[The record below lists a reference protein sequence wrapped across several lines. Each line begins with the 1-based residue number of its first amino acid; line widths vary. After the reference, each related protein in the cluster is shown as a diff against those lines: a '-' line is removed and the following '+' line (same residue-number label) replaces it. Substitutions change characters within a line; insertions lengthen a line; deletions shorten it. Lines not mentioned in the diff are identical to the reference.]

1 MPKGNT
7 MGTVPTALPTALVTG
22 ASSGLGREF
31 AARLAARGHDLVLVA
46 RSRDRLEAVAEELT
60 KAHGVTVHVLVH
72 DLARPGAGR
81 AVARELAER
90 SLTVGLLVNNAGF
103 GTAGRFEEIPAER
116 DHDLLMVNVVALV
129 DLTHALLPGMLE
141 RGSGAVLNVGSTAG
155 YQPSPYL
162 SVYSASKTFV
172 LNFSL
177 ALRQEYRGRGIRVT
191 ALCPGPVETR
201 FFEVVGT
208 RNAAVAG
215 RFTTPEPVVRAGL
228 KALDRDRAYVTPGL
242 GNAVMAHLNA
252 RRPRAL
258 IAWVGERVCRK
269 VLRTEAAPGAAV
281 ESGAR

>member
-1 MPKGNT
+1 

>member
-7 MGTVPTALPTALVTG
+7 MGTVPTAPPTALVTG

>member
-1 MPKGNT
+1 

-215 RFTTPEPVVRAGL
+215 RYTTPEPVVRAGL

>member
-7 MGTVPTALPTALVTG
+7 MGTVPTAPPTALVTG

-46 RSRDRLEAVAEELT
+46 RSRDRLEAVAEQLT

>member
-1 MPKGNT
+1 
-7 MGTVPTALPTALVTG
+7 MGTVPTAPPTALVTG

-242 GNAVMAHLNA
+242 GNAVMAHFNV

>member
-1 MPKGNT
+1 

-258 IAWVGERVCRK
+258 IARVGERVCRK

>member
-1 MPKGNT
+1 
-7 MGTVPTALPTALVTG
+7 MGTVPTAPPTALVTG

-60 KAHGVTVHVLVH
+60 KVHGVTVHVLVH

-242 GNAVMAHLNA
+242 GNAVMAHFNA